1 MGWEDL
7 IEWLLELWGNL
18 PKSSVSF
25 SSTEDFKLLKYRD
38 LFLFAFLEPST
49 IDAKHMSGIP

>member
-7 IEWLLELWGNL
+7 IEWSLELWGNL

-38 LFLFAFLEPST
+38 LFLFVILEPST
-49 IDAKHMSGIP
+49 INAKHMAGIP